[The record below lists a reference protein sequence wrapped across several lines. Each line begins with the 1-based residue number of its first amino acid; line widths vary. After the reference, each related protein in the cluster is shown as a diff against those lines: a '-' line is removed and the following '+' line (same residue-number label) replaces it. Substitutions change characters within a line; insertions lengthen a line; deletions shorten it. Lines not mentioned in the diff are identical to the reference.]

1 MRTFAVRFFKQD
13 DGQDLVEYALLTAF
27 VGLASIAAFDV
38 IGSALRATYVAW
50 DSGINAL
57 WEPPAPQG

>member
-27 VGLASIAAFDV
+27 VGLASLGAFDLLGGA
-38 IGSALRATYVAW
+38 IRATYTAW
-50 DSGINAL
+50 DAGINAL